1 MTKKNVIKFMG
12 MCVMS
17 FLIFGSAEKII
28 YLNLTDS
35 VPRGVYMRVPK
46 NKIMRGDYIIY
57 EPTEKIQKIMV
68 ANGWSKGKEKF
79 LKIVVGI
86 RGDKYEIGENF
97 IVNGKNI
104 GRVFAKDSA
113 GHELPK
119 IYGKYKVEEGE
130 ILPAGTNVKSFDGR
144 YTGTIKESEIEAKVV
159 PIILI
164 D

>member
-1 MTKKNVIKFMG
+1 MTRKNIIKFLG

-17 FLIFGSAEKII
+17 FLIFGSTERII
-28 YLNLTDS
+28 YVNLTDS
-35 VPRGVYMRVPK
+35 VPRGVYVRVPK

-79 LKIVVGI
+79 LKIAVGI
-86 RGDKYEIGENF
+86 SGDKYEI
-97 IVNGKNI
+97 
-104 GRVFAKDSA
+104 A
-113 GHELPK
+113 
-119 IYGKYKVEEGE
+119 EGE

>member
-1 MTKKNVIKFMG
+1 MSRKNIVKFIG

-17 FLIFGSAEKII
+17 FLIFGRAEKII

-46 NKIMRGDYIIY
+46 NEILRGDYIVY
-57 EPTEKIQKIMV
+57 EPTEKTQKIMV
-68 ANGWSKGKEKF
+68 ANGWSNGKEKF
-79 LKIVVGI
+79 LKIAVGI
-86 RGDKYEIGENF
+86 SGDKYEIGENF
-97 IVNGKNI
+97 LVNGKNL
-104 GRVFAKDSA
+104 GRVCAKDSE

-119 IYGKYKVEEGE
+119 IYGKYTVEAGE

>member
-1 MTKKNVIKFMG
+1 MTRKNIIKFLG

-17 FLIFGSAEKII
+17 FLIFGSTERII
-28 YLNLTDS
+28 YVNLTDS
-35 VPRGVYMRVPK
+35 VPRGVYVRVPK

-57 EPTEKIQKIMV
+57 EPTEKIQKIMI

-79 LKIVVGI
+79 LKIAVGI
-86 RGDKYEIGENF
+86 SGDKYEIGENF
-97 IVNGKNI
+97 IVNRKNL
-104 GRVFAKDSA
+104 GRVFAKDSS

-119 IYGKYKVEEGE
+119 IYGKYEVAEGE

>member
-1 MTKKNVIKFMG
+1 MSRKNIVKFIG

-17 FLIFGSAEKII
+17 FLIFGSGEKII
-28 YLNLTDS
+28 YVNLTDS

-46 NKIMRGDYIIY
+46 SKILRGDYIVY
-57 EPTEKIQKIMV
+57 EPTEKIQEIMV
-68 ANGWSKGKEKF
+68 ANGWGNGKEKF

-86 RGDKYEIGENF
+86 SGDKYEIRENF
-97 IVNGKNI
+97 LVNGKNL
-104 GRVFAKDSA
+104 GRVCAKDSE

-119 IYGKYKVEEGE
+119 IYGKYTVEAGE

>member
-1 MTKKNVIKFMG
+1 MKIKNIFKFIV
-12 MCVMS
+12 MCAVS
-17 FLIFGSAEKII
+17 YLIFGSEEKII
-28 YLNLTDS
+28 YVNLTDS
-35 VPRGVYMRVPK
+35 VPRGVYVRVPK
-46 NKIMRGDYIIY
+46 NKIMRGDYIVY

-68 ANGWSKGKEKF
+68 ANGWSNGKEKF

-86 RGDKYEIGENF
+86 SGDKYEIGENF
-97 IVNGKNI
+97 IVNGKNL
-104 GRVFAKDSA
+104 GEVLAKDSE
-113 GHELPK
+113 GHELPN
-119 IYGKYKVEEGE
+119 IYGKYKVGAGE